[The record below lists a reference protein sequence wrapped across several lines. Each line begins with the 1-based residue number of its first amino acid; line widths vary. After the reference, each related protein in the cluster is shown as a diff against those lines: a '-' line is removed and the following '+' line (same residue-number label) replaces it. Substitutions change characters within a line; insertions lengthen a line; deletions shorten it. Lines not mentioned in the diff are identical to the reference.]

1 MDDSSKL
8 KTFPQQHGI
17 YNNPY
22 KKTEKPKRFYR
33 TIDGFITPLTA
44 INGTYI
50 DKKCPFTGTVR
61 LTGKLTKASVVSIKQ
76 PTTISVMKT
85 RLHYVS
91 KYKRYERR
99 IKKLSVHLSP
109 CFKGLVEV
117 GDIVTIAETR
127 PLSKT
132 VHNVIVAVEKKG
144 DKLKQ
149 IQSL

>member
-1 MDDSSKL
+1 MEDINKL

-22 KKTEKPKRFYR
+22 KTTEKTKRFYR
-33 TIDGFITPLTA
+33 NIEGYITPLTA
-44 INGTYI
+44 INNTYI
-50 DKKCPFTGTVR
+50 DNKCPFTGTVK
-61 LTGKLTKASVVSIKQ
+61 LKGKFSKVSVVSMKQ
-76 PTTISVMKT
+76 PRTILVMKT

-109 CFKGLVEV
+109 CFNGLVEV
-117 GDIVTIAETR
+117 GDVVTIAETR

-132 VHNVIVAVEKKG
+132 VHNVVVAVEKKES
-144 DKLKQ
+144 Q
-149 IQSL
+149 